1 MDKINQKD
9 LIGISALLVHA
20 AKIDEHY
27 SDKEKKIILN
37 FIKKIKENNSNS
49 EQILKDAENL
59 ENNSNQL
66 LNFTNEIK
74 KKGNDFKSS
83 IVEEV
88 WRIIL
93 SDKDID
99 NYESNLV
106 RRICGLIYFSD
117 KESGE
122 IKLKISRENL

>member
-1 MDKINQKD
+1 M
-9 LIGISALLVHA
+9 
-20 AKIDEHY
+20 
-27 SDKEKKIILN
+27 
-37 FIKKIKENNSNS
+37 
-49 EQILKDAENL
+49 
-59 ENNSNQL
+59 

-83 IVEEV
+83 IIEEV
-88 WRIIL
+88 WRIVL

-122 IKLKISRENL
+122 IKLKISKENS

>member
-1 MDKINQKD
+1 MNKINKESV
-9 LIGISALLVHA
+9 IGISALLVHA

-27 SDKEKKIILN
+27 SDSEKKLIKN
-37 FIKKIKENNSNS
+37 FIKSYLKDEDTS
-49 EQILKDAENL
+49 QILSKAEEI

-83 IVEEV
+83 IIEEV
-88 WRIIL
+88 WRIVL

-122 IKLKISRENL
+122 IKLKISKENL